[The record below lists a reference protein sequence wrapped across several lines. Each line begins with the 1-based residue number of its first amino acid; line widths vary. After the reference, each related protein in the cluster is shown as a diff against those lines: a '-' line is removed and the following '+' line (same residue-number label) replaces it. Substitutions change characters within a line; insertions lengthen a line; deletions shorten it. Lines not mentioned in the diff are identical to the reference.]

1 MDATRSYKPTR
12 VHNIFLYF
20 YVYKR
25 GKTDR
30 ASGTNSGRHIITCGR
45 YRSTATGTNLS
56 ASPAKEKLGGKTNKP
71 VLVMT

>member
-1 MDATRSYKPTR
+1 MQQDRISQLEFT
-12 VHNIFLYF
+12 IFF
-20 YVYKR
+20 YIFMFIKE

-56 ASPAKEKLGGKTNKP
+56 ASPAKEKLGGKTSKP